1 MYFRKSNCLPQ
12 IDPVRMGAGLLRDGP
27 KERSLPDTQTGGE
40 TLHARVLAQMRADI
54 VKCRHMPN
62 ERLTLEALR
71 DQYGA
76 GFSPLREALM
86 RLAAE
91 GLVQL
96 TQNKGF
102 RTAAMSRDSL
112 FDLMQS
118 RIDIE
123 SVVLRRSIE
132 NGGVDWEADLLAAF
146 HRLSKQRKLARG
158 QGDAISPEWST
169 MHRAF
174 HRALIAACKSPIMLS
189 IRENLFEKA
198 ERYMALAILS
208 KLAPR
213 DDLAEHEQIM
223 RAALARN
230 VARALT
236 LNREH
241 IERTFNK
248 VAKSLEKHPEFS
260 RTVAGDASSEGV
272 LPLAG

>member
-1 MYFRKSNCLPQ
+1 MEQ
-12 IDPVRMGAGLLRDGP
+12 
-27 KERSLPDTQTGGE
+27 SLPDTQTGGE
-40 TLHARVLAQMRADI
+40 TLHARVLAQIRVDI
-54 VKCRHMPN
+54 VKCRLMPN

-71 DQYGA
+71 DQYQA

-102 RTAAMSRDSL
+102 RVAAVSRHSL

-123 SVVLRRSIE
+123 SIVLRRSIE

-146 HRLSKQRKLARG
+146 HRLSKQSKLARG
-158 QGDAISPEWST
+158 QADTISSEWSK

-174 HRALIAACKSPIMLS
+174 HRALIAACNSQIMLS
-189 IRENLFEKA
+189 ICESLFEKA

-213 DDLAEHEQIM
+213 NDLAEHEQIM
-223 RAALARN
+223 RAVLARN
-230 VARALT
+230 VSRAVT

-248 VAKSLEKHPEFS
+248 VAKSLEKHPEFA
-260 RTVAGDASSEGV
+260 RTVASAAGSEGV

>member
-1 MYFRKSNCLPQ
+1 M
-12 IDPVRMGAGLLRDGP
+12 
-27 KERSLPDTQTGGE
+27 ERSLPDTPTGSE
-40 TLHARVLAQMRADI
+40 TLHARVLAQIRADI
-54 VKCRHMPN
+54 VTCRLMPN
-62 ERLTLEALR
+62 ERLTLETLR
-71 DQYGA
+71 DQYRA

-102 RTAAMSRDSL
+102 RVAGVSRDSL

-123 SVVLRRSIE
+123 TIALRRSIE
-132 NGGVDWEADLLAAF
+132 NGGVEWEADLLAAF
-146 HRLSKQRKLARG
+146 HRLSKQSKLGRA
-158 QGDAISPEWST
+158 QGDAISSEWSKA
-169 MHRAF
+169 HRAF
-174 HRALIAACKSPIMLS
+174 HCALVAACNSPIMLS
-189 IRENLFEKA
+189 IREGLFEKA
-198 ERYMALAILS
+198 ERYVALAILS

-213 DDLAEHEQIM
+213 NDLAEHEQIM
-223 RAALARN
+223 RAALARS
-230 VARALT
+230 ASRAVT

-260 RTVAGDASSEGV
+260 RPVVPRASGREGS

>member
-1 MYFRKSNCLPQ
+1 M
-12 IDPVRMGAGLLRDGP
+12 
-27 KERSLPDTQTGGE
+27 ERGVPDTQTGGE
-40 TLHARVLAQMRADI
+40 TLHARVLARIRADI
-54 VKCRHMPN
+54 VRCRLMPN

-71 DQYGA
+71 DQYQA

-102 RTAAMSRDSL
+102 RVAAVSRDSL
-112 FDLMQS
+112 FDLMRS
-118 RIDIE
+118 RIDVE
-123 SVVLRRSIE
+123 SIVLRRSIE

-146 HRLSKQRKLARG
+146 HRLSKQSKLARG
-158 QGDAISPEWST
+158 RDDAISSEWSK

-174 HRALIAACKSPIMLS
+174 HRALIAACQSPTMMS
-189 IRENLFEKA
+189 IRESLFEKA
-198 ERYMALAILS
+198 ERYVALAILS

-230 VARALT
+230 AARALA

-248 VAKSLEKHPEFS
+248 VARSLEKDPEFS
-260 RTVAGDASSEGV
+260 RAAVSEAVGDGA